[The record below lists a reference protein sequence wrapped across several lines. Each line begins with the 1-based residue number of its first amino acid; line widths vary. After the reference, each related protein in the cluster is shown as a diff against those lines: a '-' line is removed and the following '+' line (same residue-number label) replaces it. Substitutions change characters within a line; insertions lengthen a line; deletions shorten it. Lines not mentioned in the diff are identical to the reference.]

1 MIRIKILIL
10 AMAVSAAIF
19 AQSEADY
26 NPITTATPFLSISP
40 ESRGSA
46 MGDAGAATS
55 ADVYSQYWNP
65 AKYAFIEDQFGLG
78 LAYTPWLRELV
89 NDIGLIDVV
98 GYYRFDETQTISGS
112 LRYFSLGEIQWTDES
127 GVNQGMIMPNE
138 FSIDLAYSRKFSE
151 NWSGSVAPRFIR
163 SDLYSGYG
171 EDGAY
176 PGNAFAV
183 DVAAYY
189 HKEDVYIGDYQSRYA
204 FGMNL
209 SNIGSKIS
217 YDKGSTRYFLPA
229 NMKLGASLELDIDDY
244 NSIMATVDINK
255 LMVPTPQN
263 VDSLDAE
270 YNDMGSLEGL
280 FTSFGDA
287 PGGLKEELQEIMYSV
302 GIEYTYDD
310 SFFVRGGYFYE
321 HENKGNREFFSV
333 GAGFKMNV
341 FALDVSYLVPTS
353 ATSPLANTLRF
364 SLSFGVDGLAHVFGQ
379 K

>member
-1 MIRIKILIL
+1 MNRIKSLLL
-10 AMAVSAAIF
+10 ALSAGIAIY
-19 AQSEADY
+19 AQSDADY
-26 NPITTATPFLSISP
+26 NPITTVAPFLSISP

-89 NDIGLIDVV
+89 NDIGLVDVV
-98 GYYRFDETQTISGS
+98 GYYRFDDNQTISGS

-127 GVNQGMIMPNE
+127 GVNQGKIMPNE
-138 FSIDLAYSRKFSE
+138 FSIDLAYSRKFSDH
-151 NWSGSVAPRFIR
+151 WSGAVSPRFIR

-171 EDGAY
+171 DDGAY

-183 DVAAYY
+183 DIAAFYNR
-189 HKEDVYIGDYQSRYA
+189 DNVYIGDYQSRYA

-209 SNIGSKIS
+209 SNIGSKLS
-217 YDKGSTRYFLPA
+217 YDKGDTHYFLPA

-244 NSIMATVDINK
+244 NSIMGTVDVNK
-255 LMVPTPQN
+255 LMVPTPSEGATS
-263 VDSLDAE
+263 DE
-270 YNDMGSLEGL
+270 YNDMGSLEGI
-280 FTSFGDA
+280 FKSFGDA
-287 PGGLKEELQEIMYSV
+287 PGGFEEELQEIMFSLGV
-302 GIEYTYDD
+302 EYTYDD

-364 SLSFGVDGLAHVFGQ
+364 SLSFGVDGLANIFGQ
-379 K
+379 